1 MSEPL
6 PPTPEHP
13 PGNTLAPPPAIEPR
27 NTQRSKALIWFT
39 LFLIIAGIA
48 WFCYWFF
55 YLQYHEYT
63 DDAYGN
69 GNLIPINSAINGS
82 VISFYADDTDLVKE
96 GQLLVLLDPTDYKII
111 YESELANLAQV
122 VLQVRQ
128 LYNNVQVNKASL
140 ESKKANVENLM
151 FDYEN
156 RLQLVGSLAVSNQD
170 FVHAKNNLLIAQ
182 LELQQSE
189 GQLRV
194 SLDAAGNTPPEDHP
208 LIQQQK
214 GKVRSAYYN
223 LQHTEIFAPSTG
235 YVAQRN
241 VNVGQWVTPNTNLM
255 AIIPTDYVWV
265 DANYKETQLTYM
277 RIGQPVSIWFD
288 IYGDVEYK
296 GKVLGIASG
305 TGSVF
310 SLIPPQNAT
319 GNWIKIVQ
327 RLPVRIS
334 LDPETLK
341 KYPIRIGLSAET
353 YVDITNQDL
362 PMLASAPSVKPIS
375 TTKVFDIDMA
385 KVDDVINKVI
395 AENMT
400 KPLP

>member
-1 MSEPL
+1 MTEPVE
-6 PPTPEHP
+6 PMPMQEHKI
-13 PGNTLAPPPAIEPR
+13 PPPPPVEPPHP
-27 NTQRSKALIWFT
+27 NRSKALVWFT
-39 LFLIIAGIA
+39 LFLLLAGIG

-63 DDAYGN
+63 DDAYVN

-82 VISFYADDTDLVKE
+82 VIAFYADDTDLVKE

-111 YESELANLAQV
+111 YENELATLAQV

-128 LYNNVQVNKASL
+128 LYDTVLVDQASV
-140 ESKKANVENLM
+140 ESKKATVANLLY
-151 FDYEN
+151 DYEN

-170 FVHAKNNLLIAQ
+170 FVHAKNNLLVAQ
-182 LELQQSE
+182 LDLQQAE
-189 GQLRV
+189 NQLKV
-194 SLDAAGNTPPEDHP
+194 AQAAAGNTPPEQHP
-208 LIQQQK
+208 LVQQQK
-214 GKVRSAYYN
+214 GRVRSAFYN

-235 YVAQRN
+235 YIAQRN

-255 AIIPTDYVWV
+255 AVIPKNYMWV

-277 RIGQPVSIWFD
+277 RVGQPASVWLD
-288 IYGDVEYK
+288 IYGDDVEYK
-296 GKVLGIASG
+296 GKVIGIASG

-310 SLIPPQNAT
+310 SIIPPQNAT

-334 LDPETLK
+334 LDQEALK
-341 KYPIRIGLSAET
+341 KFPGRIGLSAET

-362 PMLASAPSVKPIS
+362 PMLTQIPNTKSIS
-375 TTKVFDIDMA
+375 TTNVFDIDMQKA
-385 KVDDVINKVI
+385 NEVIDKVI
-395 AENMT
+395 AENMA
-400 KPLP
+400 KPLQ